1 MARHMVEFAVAIG
14 LIGGSLANFLTW
26 QALDRSGAAVAKR
39 TVMGALI
46 GAAVGVGGYFFLQ
59 HSR

>member
-26 QALDRSGAAVAKR
+26 QAFDRSGTAVAKR
-39 TVMGALI
+39 TVVGALI